1 MSARRG
7 LLIVGAVGVLLS
19 AYIHYYLYFHGGY
32 RGISIDRVL
41 GLDVSRS
48 FALQAISGFGLAWVL
63 VLSLR
68 WTRWATPAALGGALF
83 AASSLVAYSLAR
95 TSGLLGFT
103 DDQTSTEAIIAVT
116 AEIVAVISLSAY
128 VVTSL
133 KARKTTSAAAAT
145 ASSVT
150 D

>member
-1 MSARRG
+1 MNARRIM
-7 LLIVGAVGVLLS
+7 LVVGAAGVLIS
-19 AYIHYYLYFHGGY
+19 SYIHYYLYFHGGY

-48 FALQAISGFGLAWVL
+48 FALQAISGFLIAWVL

-68 WTRWATPAALGGALF
+68 WTRWAMPAAIVGALF
-83 AASSLVAYSLAR
+83 AASSVVAYTLAR

-116 AEIVAVISLSAY
+116 SEIVAVASLGAY
-128 VVTSL
+128 VVSTL
-133 KARKTTSAAAAT
+133 MARSGQSAGAAT
-145 ASSVT
+145 PTVT
-150 D
+150 S